1 MFKIGD
7 KVKILGGYVSG
18 QYDRFREGTEGAIH
32 EIQLHPTMGVVY
44 MVPQSAYMYPA
55 ERLELVSPTTQ
66 ALHQYHAGDTVIYRN
81 QRTGCFERGIII
93 RVVPS
98 DRLDIVGSPVVY
110 NIRTC
115 EGERSGITEDEL
127 MSEEYSL
134 F

>member
-18 QYDRFREGTEGAIH
+18 QYDRFREGTEGLID
-32 EIQLHPTMGVVY
+32 EIQMHPTMGVVY
-44 MVPQSAYMYPA
+44 EVPQSGYIYPA
-55 ERLELVSPTTQ
+55 ERLELVSLAEQ
-66 ALHQYHAGDTVIYRN
+66 SVHRHQVGDMVAYYN
-81 QRTGCFERGIII
+81 NRTGCWESGTII
-93 RVVPS
+93 RVLNSAMTGTPAYITYTIHTS
-98 DRLDIVGSPVVY
+98 
-110 NIRTC
+110 

>member
-18 QYDRFREGTEGAIH
+18 QYDRFREGTEGLIR

-44 MVPQSAYMYPA
+44 MVPQSAYMYP
-55 ERLELVSPTTQ
+55 EDRLELVSPTTQ
-66 ALHQYHAGDTVIYRN
+66 ILHQYQAGDAVIYRN
-81 QRTGCFERGIII
+81 HRTGCFERGVII
-93 RVVPS
+93 RVVPL
-98 DRLDIVGSPVVY
+98 DRLNILESPVIY

-115 EGERSGITEDEL
+115 GGEREG
-127 MSEEYSL
+127 YSL

>member
-1 MFKIGD
+1 MGIYWPF
-7 KVKILGGYVSG
+7 VKILGVYASG
-18 QYDRFREGTEGAIH
+18 QYDWFREGTEGLIH

-55 ERLELVSPTTQ
+55 ERLELVSPTAQ
-66 ALHQYHAGDTVIYRN
+66 ILHQYQAGDAVIYRN
-81 QRTGCFERGIII
+81 QRTGCFERGVII
-93 RVVPS
+93 RVVPL
-98 DRLDIVGSPVVY
+98 DRLNIPESPVIY

-115 EGERSGITEDEL
+115 KGERAGVTDDGL

>member
-7 KVKILGGYVSG
+7 KVKIIGGYVSG
-18 QYDRFREGTEGAIH
+18 QYDRFREGTEGVIR

-44 MVPQSAYMYPA
+44 MVPRSAYMYP
-55 ERLELVSPTTQ
+55 EDRLELVSPTTQ
-66 ALHQYHAGDTVIYRN
+66 ILHQYQAGDTVIYRN
-81 QRTGCFERGIII
+81 HRTGCFERGVII
-93 RVVPS
+93 RVVPL
-98 DRLDIVGSPVVY
+98 DRLNILESPVVY

-115 EGERSGITEDEL
+115 EGERAGVTDNEL

>member
-18 QYDRFREGTEGAIH
+18 HYDWFREGTEGIIR
-32 EIQLHPTMGVVY
+32 EIQIHPTMGVVY
-44 MVPQSAYMYPA
+44 MVPRSAYMYP
-55 ERLELVSPTTQ
+55 EDRLELVSPTTQ
-66 ALHQYHAGDTVIYRN
+66 ILHQYQAGDTVIYRN
-81 QRTGCFERGIII
+81 HRTGCFERGVII
-93 RVVPS
+93 RVVPL
-98 DRLDIVGSPVVY
+98 DRLNILESPVVY

-115 EGERSGITEDEL
+115 EGERAGVTDNEL

>member
-18 QYDRFREGTEGAIH
+18 RYDRFREGTEGHIH
-32 EIQLHPTMGVVY
+32 EMQLHPTMGVVY

-55 ERLELVSPTTQ
+55 KRLELVSPTAQ
-66 ALHQYHAGDTVIYRN
+66 ILHRYQAGDAVICRN
-81 QRTGCFERGIII
+81 QRTGCFERGVII
-93 RVVPS
+93 RVVPM
-98 DRLDIVGSPVVY
+98 DRLNILESPVVY

-115 EGERSGITEDEL
+115 EGEHAGVTDDEL
-127 MSEEYSL
+127 MSEDYSL

>member
-7 KVKILGGYVSG
+7 TVRLLEGTGSG
-18 QYDRFREGTEGAIH
+18 HYDRFRKGTEGVIDD
-32 EIQLHPTMGVVY
+32 IQMHPTMGVVY
-44 MVPQSAYMYPA
+44 MVPQSAYMYTA
-55 ERLELVSPTTQ
+55 ERLELVSPTAQ
-66 ALHQYHAGDTVIYRN
+66 ILHQYQAGDAVIYRN
-81 QRTGCFERGIII
+81 QRTGCFERGVII

-98 DRLDIVGSPVVY
+98 DRLNILESPVVY

-115 EGERSGITEDEL
+115 EGERAGVTDNEL